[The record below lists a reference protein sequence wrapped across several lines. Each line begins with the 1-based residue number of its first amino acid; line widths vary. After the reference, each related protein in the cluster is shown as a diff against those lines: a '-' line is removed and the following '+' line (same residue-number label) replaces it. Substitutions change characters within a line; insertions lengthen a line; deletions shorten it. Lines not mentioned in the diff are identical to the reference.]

1 MEDGVE
7 KEIYIEDVN
16 VYAKENSALTRSTE
30 KLYSIVLG
38 KCTEILRAKMKGNKI
53 EGEYKT
59 NTTQ

>member
-38 KCTEILRAKMKGNKI
+38 KCTEILRAKMKGK
-53 EGEYKT
+53 
-59 NTTQ
+59 